1 MAQQSVDLLVIEN
14 VSKSFDGRCVLKD
27 VSAKLSTG
35 KILGLIGKSAAGK
48 SVLIHMLRG
57 SEEYAPDSGRV
68 IYNVNRCKKCGDLDL
83 PFPGVKC
90 SKCGGETE
98 TLAVDFWSLKTDDP
112 LRQAVKGHIAIMLQR
127 TFALFGDM
135 TVVENVME
143 AIPADVQGD
152 DRINK
157 AIEMLKL
164 VNMTHRTTHIAR
176 DLSGGEKQRVVMAR
190 QLAKEPLF
198 FLADEPT
205 GTLDPT
211 TAEIVHKGLI
221 DYVREKNICM
231 VFASHWP
238 EAIDRMADE
247 AILLEG
253 GNVVNQGE
261 PKKVTAEFMKDYHF
275 EKTEHS
281 ELGEPL
287 IVLDN
292 AAKHYFSVV
301 RGVVK
306 AVDGVSFDIKE
317 REVFALVGYSG
328 AGKTTTSRMIAGMT
342 PATSGSVKIRIGDD
356 WVDMSESGFAG
367 KGRAT
372 PYIGFLHQEYTLYPF
387 DTVLQNLST
396 CIGMKMP
403 AELAKVKAIQV
414 LQSVGFEKQNIEKLL
429 YSYPDSLSVGE
440 CQRIAF
446 AQVLIKEPRIIIL
459 DEPTGTMDPI
469 TKTIIAKSVIRAR
482 ETLGETFIVVSH
494 DMDFV
499 LNCSDRAAFMKGG
512 KVVSIGKP
520 DEVLEEFA
528 MEPPKVNDHE
538 AEDGKASQLRGVQG
552 VDGTRCRRR
561 TRPEGHNLR
570 VRKGRRGH
578 SHGSRTQ
585 AHHQARVRD
594 HVRAQGGG
602 YRHQRAR
609 CERGIRRPRRRAR
622 RDHGFLLRTRPHRG
636 GQDPA
641 VQGRADPP
649 GQRAQPHRVQG
660 EAHPQERGHPRHHRR
675 AVPRGLRGLRGHRM
689 QDEVR
694 HAAGG
699 QDPDQRRDRGDRHG
713 RRQRGHHPPGQAG
726 RDRLQGAVHA
736 AGG

>member
-1 MAQQSVDLLVIEN
+1 MAQESVDLLVIEN

-35 KILGLIGKSAAGK
+35 AILGLIGKSAAGK

-68 IYNVNRCKKCGDLDL
+68 IYNVNRCTKCGNLDL
-83 PFPGVKC
+83 PYKGVAC
-90 SKCGGETE
+90 TKCGGETE
-98 TLAVDFWSLKTDDP
+98 TLSVDFWSLKPDDH
-112 LRQAVKGHIAIMLQR
+112 LRQAIKGRIAIMLQR

-135 TVVENVME
+135 SVVENVME
-143 AIPADVQGD
+143 AIPEDIQGD

-190 QLAKEPLF
+190 QLAKDPLF

-211 TAEIVHKGLI
+211 TAETVHKGLI
-221 DYVREKNICM
+221 DYVQGKGICM

-238 EAIDRMADE
+238 EAIERMADE
-247 AILLEG
+247 AILLEA
-253 GNVVNQGE
+253 GNVLKMGD
-261 PKKVTAEFMKDYHF
+261 PKEVSAEFMKDYHF
-275 EKTEHS
+275 EKSEQG
-281 ELGEPL
+281 ELGETL
-287 IVLDN
+287 IKLDN

-306 AVDGVSFDIKE
+306 AVDGVTIDIKE

-342 PATSGSVKIRIGDD
+342 PVTSGSVKIKIGDD

-414 LQSVGFEKQNIEKLL
+414 LLSVGFEKQNVEKIL

-499 LNCSDRAAFMKGG
+499 LNCADRAAFMKGG
-512 KVVSIGKP
+512 RVVSIGKP
-520 DEVLEEFA
+520 EDVLEEFS
-528 MEPPKVNDHE
+528 MEPV
-538 AEDGKASQLRGVQG
+538 
-552 VDGTRCRRR
+552 
-561 TRPEGHNLR
+561 PEG
-570 VRKGRRGH
+570 
-578 SHGSRTQ
+578 
-585 AHHQARVRD
+585 
-594 HVRAQGGG
+594 
-602 YRHQRAR
+602 
-609 CERGIRRPRRRAR
+609 E
-622 RDHGFLLRTRPHRG
+622 
-636 GQDPA
+636 
-641 VQGRADPP
+641 
-649 GQRAQPHRVQG
+649 
-660 EAHPQERGHPRHHRR
+660 
-675 AVPRGLRGLRGHRM
+675 
-689 QDEVR
+689 
-694 HAAGG
+694 
-699 QDPDQRRDRGDRHG
+699 
-713 RRQRGHHPPGQAG
+713 
-726 RDRLQGAVHA
+726 
-736 AGG
+736 

>member
-1 MAQQSVDLLVIEN
+1 MAQESVDLLAIAN

-35 KILGLIGKSAAGK
+35 AILGLIGKSAAGK

-68 IYNVNRCKKCGDLDL
+68 IYNVNRCTKCGNLDL
-83 PFPGVKC
+83 PYKGVAC
-90 SKCGGETE
+90 TKCGGETE
-98 TLAVDFWSLKTDDP
+98 TLSVDFWSLKPDDH
-112 LRQAVKGHIAIMLQR
+112 LRQAIKGRIAIMLQR

-135 TVVENVME
+135 SVVENVME
-143 AIPADVQGD
+143 AIPEDIQGD

-190 QLAKEPLF
+190 QLAKDPLF

-211 TAEIVHKGLI
+211 TAETVHKGLI
-221 DYVREKNICM
+221 DYVQGKGICM

-238 EAIDRMADE
+238 EAIERMADE
-247 AILLEG
+247 AILQEA
-253 GNVVNQGE
+253 GNVLKMGD
-261 PKKVTAEFMKDYHF
+261 PKEVSAEFMKDYHF
-275 EKTEHS
+275 EKSEQG
-281 ELGEPL
+281 ELGETL
-287 IVLDN
+287 IKLDN

-306 AVDGVSFDIKE
+306 AVDGVTIDIKE

-342 PATSGSVKIRIGDD
+342 PVTSGSVKIKIGDD

-414 LQSVGFEKQNIEKLL
+414 LLSVGFEKQNVEKIL

-499 LNCSDRAAFMKGG
+499 LNCADRAAFMKGG
-512 KVVSIGKP
+512 RVVSIGKP
-520 DEVLEEFA
+520 EDVLEEFS
-528 MEPPKVNDHE
+528 MEPV
-538 AEDGKASQLRGVQG
+538 
-552 VDGTRCRRR
+552 
-561 TRPEGHNLR
+561 PEG
-570 VRKGRRGH
+570 
-578 SHGSRTQ
+578 
-585 AHHQARVRD
+585 
-594 HVRAQGGG
+594 
-602 YRHQRAR
+602 
-609 CERGIRRPRRRAR
+609 E
-622 RDHGFLLRTRPHRG
+622 
-636 GQDPA
+636 
-641 VQGRADPP
+641 
-649 GQRAQPHRVQG
+649 
-660 EAHPQERGHPRHHRR
+660 
-675 AVPRGLRGLRGHRM
+675 
-689 QDEVR
+689 
-694 HAAGG
+694 
-699 QDPDQRRDRGDRHG
+699 
-713 RRQRGHHPPGQAG
+713 
-726 RDRLQGAVHA
+726 
-736 AGG
+736 

>member
-1 MAQQSVDLLVIEN
+1 MGMANESVDLLVIEN
-14 VSKSFDGRCVLKD
+14 VSKSFGDRCVLKN

-83 PFPGVKC
+83 PFKGVPC
-90 SKCGGETE
+90 CKCGGETE
-98 TLAVDFWSLKTDDP
+98 TLAVDFWSLKEDDP
-112 LRQAVKGHIAIMLQR
+112 LRQAVKAHVAIMLQR
-127 TFALFGDM
+127 TFALFGDK
-135 TVVENVME
+135 TVIENVME
-143 AIPADVQGD
+143 AIPEDVKGD
-152 DRINK
+152 KRINK
-157 AIEMLKL
+157 AIEMLEL

-211 TAEIVHKGLI
+211 TAETVHQGLI
-221 DYVREKNICM
+221 DYVRDHNICM
-231 VFASHWP
+231 IFASHWP
-238 EAIDRMADE
+238 EAITRMADE
-247 AILLEG
+247 AILLDAGE
-253 GNVVNQGE
+253 VLMQGE
-261 PKKVTAEFMKDYHF
+261 PQPIADHFMEEYHF
-275 EKTEHS
+275 EKAEVG
-281 ELGEPL
+281 ELGDPL
-287 IVLDN
+287 IVLED
-292 AAKHYFSVV
+292 AKKHYFSVV

-317 REVFALVGYSG
+317 KEVFALIGYSG

-356 WVDMSESGFAG
+356 WIDMSENGFAG
-367 KGRAT
+367 KGRTT

-414 LQSVGFEKQNIEKLL
+414 LLSVGFPKQDIEKIL

-469 TKTIIAKSVIRAR
+469 TKTIVAKSVVKAR
-482 ETLGETFIVVSH
+482 ETLGETFVVVSH

-499 LNCSDRAAFMKGG
+499 MNCCDRAAFMKGG

-520 DEVLEEFA
+520 EEVLEEFG
-528 MEPPKVNDHE
+528 MEPV
-538 AEDGKASQLRGVQG
+538 
-552 VDGTRCRRR
+552 
-561 TRPEGHNLR
+561 PEGEEN
-570 VRKGRRGH
+570 
-578 SHGSRTQ
+578 
-585 AHHQARVRD
+585 
-594 HVRAQGGG
+594 
-602 YRHQRAR
+602 
-609 CERGIRRPRRRAR
+609 
-622 RDHGFLLRTRPHRG
+622 
-636 GQDPA
+636 
-641 VQGRADPP
+641 
-649 GQRAQPHRVQG
+649 
-660 EAHPQERGHPRHHRR
+660 
-675 AVPRGLRGLRGHRM
+675 
-689 QDEVR
+689 
-694 HAAGG
+694 
-699 QDPDQRRDRGDRHG
+699 
-713 RRQRGHHPPGQAG
+713 
-726 RDRLQGAVHA
+726 
-736 AGG
+736 